1 LKKRKALAALLIVAG
16 AGLWLGFLRNA
27 SAPQASG
34 PPETLSGTVIFVY
47 DGDTIKVRL
56 DSGGERRVRLIGVD
70 APESDDPLEETRL
83 SAFLARRFASSILY
97 QKRVSLV
104 LDKEKED
111 SYGRLLAFV
120 ETDGEMSFNEILVR
134 EGFASAYLKYPFDEG
149 MKKRLRNAEA
159 EAKQAKRGLWREE
172 PWPVI
177 RPGAARSRLGQVA
190 TVRFLCLRTFRRGRF
205 SVLAPDEGDFET
217 VIPQDVVAVL
227 PGPLDFEK
235 RRLEVT
241 GLIEEF
247 KGRPQIMVGVP
258 SQLRFAN
265 AGR

>member
-1 LKKRKALAALLIVAG
+1 LKKRKALSALTIVAG

-27 SAPQASG
+27 SVPSASG
-34 PPETLSGTVIFVY
+34 PFETLSGTVIFIY

-70 APESDDPLEETRL
+70 APESDDPIEENRL
-83 SAFLARRFASSILY
+83 SAFLALRFASSRLS
-97 QKRVSLV
+97 QKRVRLI

-120 ETDGEMSFNEILVR
+120 QTDGETSFNEILVR

-149 MKKRLRNAEA
+149 MKKRLRQAEA
-159 EAKQAKRGLWREE
+159 EARQAKRGLWREG

-177 RPGAARSRLGQVA
+177 GPGDARSRLGQVA
-190 TVRFLCLRTFRRGRF
+190 TVRFRCLRTFRRGRYR
-205 SVLAPDEGDFET
+205 VLTPDEGDFET
-217 VIPQDVVAVL
+217 VIPQDVVVTL

-235 RRLEVT
+235 RELEVT

-247 KGRPQIMVGVP
+247 RGLPQIMVGVP
-258 SQLRFAN
+258 SQLRFATV
-265 AGR
+265 GR